1 MTNARILLDG
11 LKLVESPRWHE
22 GRLWFCHWGAGEVIA
37 VTPGGDHE
45 VVPLAADPH
54 TIGWLPDGRLLV
66 VPKEPKPDGRLLR
79 LEPDGTLVAH
89 ADLSA
94 LPGGCNELVVD
105 GRGNAYVNGAGFDF
119 LEFIKRPDPRPLT
132 ERPGYKPGF
141 IALIRP
147 DGTVERQE
155 HDLAF
160 PNGMAVTPDNGTLIV
175 SESFSGR
182 LTAFDISGDGTLGNR
197 RVFADGIGPDG
208 ICLDADGAVWTSSG
222 GNEAVRVAE
231 GGRILDR
238 VELDRAPF
246 AVMLGGDDGRTLFI
260 CAAQW
265 DPQDPFG
272 GGTGRILAAPAPAP
286 HVGWP

>member
-1 MTNARILLDG
+1 VARG
-11 LKLVESPRWHE
+11 PALVLP
-22 GRLWFCHWGAGEVIA
+22 LGAGEVIA
-37 VTPGGDHE
+37 VTPEGDHE

-54 TIGWLPDGRLLV
+54 TIGWRPDGRLLV
-66 VPKEPKPDGRLLR
+66 VPKNPEPDRKLLR

-89 ADLSA
+89 ADLAA

-119 LEFIKRPDPRPLT
+119 LQFIKRPDPRPPT
-132 ERPGYKPGF
+132 ERPGYRPGF
-141 IALIRP
+141 VALIRP

-160 PNGMAVTPDNGTLIV
+160 PNGMAVTPDNRTLIV
-175 SESFSGR
+175 SESFTGT

-197 RVFADGIGPDG
+197 RVFADGLGPDG

-222 GNEAVRVAE
+222 GNEVVRVAE

-238 VELDRAPF
+238 IELDRAPF

-260 CAAQW
+260 CAARW
-265 DPQDPFG
+265 NPQDPFG
-272 GGTGRILAAPAPAP
+272 AGTGRILAAPAPAP
-286 HVGWP
+286 HAGWP